1 MNILIVDDEPAIAD
15 TLSYA
20 LRAEGFA
27 TECCT
32 LGSEA
37 QVTCIEEIRDES

>member
-32 LGSEA
+32 LGG
-37 QVTCIEEIRDES
+37 